1 MSEIPPGPWG
11 LAPCKDYSFT
21 NANGDYVYSENVIA
35 CRDALTAAESRIRE
49 LEAREDWLN
58 KLPQDRYGISPEQY
72 HAALDKIWTALH
84 AEGPQS
90 EDVFAQAANRIRE
103 LEAQAETLREMT
115 VRLGEDVMAFGD
127 DDAPPTRAEFLLVV
141 REVNEL
147 RATVA
152 ALMPGDA
159 GHVG

>member
-1 MSEIPPGPWG
+1 MSEIPPGPW
-11 LAPCKDYSFT
+11 AYVRHPETCKAILTS
-21 NANGDYVYSENVIA
+21 ANGREVLPADFIA

-49 LEAREDWLN
+49 LEA
-58 KLPQDRYGISPEQY
+58 
-72 HAALDKIWTALH
+72 
-84 AEGPQS
+84 
-90 EDVFAQAANRIRE
+90 QAD
-103 LEAQAETLREMT
+103 TLREMT